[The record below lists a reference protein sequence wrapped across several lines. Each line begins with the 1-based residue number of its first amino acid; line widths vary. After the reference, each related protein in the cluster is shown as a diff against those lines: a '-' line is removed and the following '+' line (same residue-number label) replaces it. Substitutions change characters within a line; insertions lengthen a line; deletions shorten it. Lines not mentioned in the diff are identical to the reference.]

1 MSQPNNRHNLADR
14 RRGRPMSETTVA
26 KKTFLQKLLDG
37 VEIVGNK
44 VPHPAVIFLLMS
56 AIVIVL
62 SHIFHLLGTSVTYQ
76 VIDPQTHKAVEH
88 DRGRQQPPDG
98 GGHPL
103 HHHVCH
109 QQLPGLRPG
118 RRHPRGHGGRGPCGR
133 GRPDQRADPQDR
145 DRGAAQG
152 DHLHHR
158 GDGRAVE
165 RRVRR
170 RLSGADSVGSRRL
183 PESGQASDR
192 GTGGGIRRR
201 CRGVRREPDH
211 HADRRRADR
220 DHQRRHPSA
229 QSGILDLSDGEPVL
243 FHRVEPFCSASSAP

>member
-1 MSQPNNRHNLADR
+1 MSQ
-14 RRGRPMSETTVA
+14 TTVA
-26 KKTFLQKLLDG
+26 RKTFLQKLLDG

-76 VIDPQTHKAVEH
+76 VIDPETHKAVHSTAVVNSLLTVEGIRFIITSVVRNFLGFGPVGDH
-88 DRGRQQPPDG
+88 S
-98 GGHPL
+98 
-103 HHHVCH
+103 
-109 QQLPGLRPG
+109 
-118 RRHPRGHGGRGPCGR
+118 RGHGGRRPGGR

-158 GDGRAVE
+158 RDGRAVE

-170 RLSGADSVGSRRL
+170 RLSGADPLGSRRF
-183 PESGQASDR
+183 PEPGPASDR
-192 GTGGGIRRR
+192 GPGRGIRRR
-201 CRGVRREPDH
+201 RRGVRREPDH

-229 QSGILDLSDGEPVL
+229 QSGIL
-243 FHRVEPFCSASSAP
+243 ASI